1 MSNVTRE
8 ELRTVEVFHDL
19 PDEQLDWFLE
29 HSTEVRLQPG
39 DIYVRAGEPADR
51 MAVVLE
57 GELQGRVEGT
67 NESLFTTHAG
77 AVTGILPY
85 SRMKVFPATGRA
97 IRPSRILMFPAV
109 EFDDLL
115 RHLPELGRRLVATM
129 VDRTRETTR
138 GEQQRDRLA
147 ALGKLSAGLAHELN
161 NPAAAARRAA
171 EKLRCAVSEF
181 RSSSSKVEETELTAG
196 ERKVIETFESSC
208 CTATPETDVLKAS
221 QLEEEIEGIL
231 QQHGIK
237 DGWQYASGL
246 VESGVQPGPLN
257 TMLSGVRNDVAE
269 PALKR
274 VSALVEINDLL
285 GELENSTSKI
295 SDLVR
300 AIKEYSYMDQAPV
313 QDVDLTK
320 GLENTLTIMGHKL
333 KKGVTIRRDYHA
345 TPLLVNSYGSELNQV
360 WTNLIDNA
368 VDAMHGKGELRI
380 KTFPEGDCAVVEI
393 GDSGSGIPPDIQSRI
408 FEPFFT
414 TIAISSAPAM
424 RDYSLACTWQSPK
437 TNTEPGD
444 TCAGRFQSANVPLF
458 LGLTLLMRRRTTI
471 RAKRLFDFLRR
482 TIWDGRLWRTIL
494 KMCWGIELCK

>member
-8 ELRTVEVFHDL
+8 ELRTVAIFHDL

-29 HSTEVRLQPG
+29 HATEVRVQPG
-39 DIYVRAGEPADR
+39 EIYVRAGEPADR
-51 MAVVLE
+51 MMVVLE
-57 GELQGRVEGT
+57 GELQGRLEGA
-67 NESLFTTHAG
+67 NENVFTTHAG
-77 AVTGILPY
+77 AVTGVLPY
-85 SRMKVFPATGRA
+85 SRMKVFPANIRA
-97 IRPSRILMFPAV
+97 VQPSRALTFPAA
-109 EFDDLL
+109 EFNDLL
-115 RHLPELGRRLVATM
+115 SYLPELGRRLVATM
-129 VDRTRETTR
+129 VDRTREATR

-171 EKLRCAVSEF
+171 ARLREAVAEF
-181 RSSSSKVEETELTAG
+181 RGSASRLEAMQLTGA
-196 ERKVIETFESSC
+196 ERTVIETFESSC
-208 CTATPETDVLKAS
+208 CVEAPETDVLKAS
-221 QLEEEIEGIL
+221 QLEDEIETIL
-231 QQHGIK
+231 HQHGIQ

-274 VSALVEINDLL
+274 VSALVEIKDLL
-285 GELENSTSKI
+285 AELEDSTSKI

-320 GLENTLTIMGHKL
+320 GLENTLTIMAHKL
-333 KKGVTIRRDYHA
+333 KKGVSIKRDYHP

-360 WTNLIDNA
+360 WTNIIDNA

-380 KTFPEGDCAVVEI
+380 KTFLESDCAVVEI
-393 GDSGSGIPPDIQSRI
+393 GDSGPGIPPDIQSRI

-414 TIAISSAPAM
+414 TKGVGEGTGLGLDTTLRIVRKHRGSINVIS
-424 RDYSLACTWQSPK
+424 T
-437 TNTEPGD
+437 PGD
-444 TCAGRFQSANVPLF
+444 TRFQVRLPAV
-458 LGLTLLMRRRTTI
+458 GL
-471 RAKRLFDFLRR
+471 
-482 TIWDGRLWRTIL
+482 
-494 KMCWGIELCK
+494 